1 MRSDRFHSAGRLWPL
16 LLLLLVG
23 CGNGEVRVCRDENE
37 SLLSDGTITVQQ
49 FRAVSD
55 PSAGGQLRGPAPA
68 GSDRPTKTV
77 LLLDYSGSMFGG
89 YGKPQKPGC
98 GACAAGL
105 GPDGRATRD
114 GQPYYFA
121 VPSFED
127 LLARWLDAATPQGS
141 RQRLEILL
149 FNARV
154 WHLGAAGVEPF
165 TDASQLDFSRPV
177 GSASVSQ
184 IAGWLQQIPAS
195 PVQLDAVAAG
205 STEAEKALTSVLK
218 SIPDEAVVWLVT
230 DNIVDQGGGVVS
242 AEDARRNLD
251 FYNRLQ
257 RDSRIQMIAAYPLHK
272 VDSCSWMCGTSL
284 FVYGLYVSRFQR
296 PESAE
301 FHRLGG
307 TTPDGGGPTRSGLL
321 WNEALKAVAAE
332 HSSKTAKVGGLDIAG
347 VPLRLK
353 PVDTE
358 VLSFDFALHRGQAL
372 RCDARAEYGDILR
385 CVIRATIRNTLR
397 HQTVDSARLSFS
409 NQTLLPRKAASRR
422 RLPWASAVCAGQM
435 RPIGWRVD
443 GGPGHGGDQPIEI
456 GPLAPLASTVVD
468 VVFELPA
475 IDVDTRHWKHIPGVA
490 LTDRILLDGRIKAEL
505 RDIRTSLTVDTRGL
519 EEVYGA
525 AELPGIFRGQELSRI
540 EAVYPAG
547 AVVSNDGQILGLLV
561 LLGGG
566 GALLLLSLV
575 VMRFQRLHLTILVD
589 GAEHARIG
597 IPRLSYQPITVGG
610 ITRAALV
617 RGWGSDYR
625 LRPRRGY
632 RLRRDGTSWLLVGP
646 AGGDEIRIDI
656 RRGWGTSRR
665 SSRTAI
671 QDGW

>member
-1 MRSDRFHSAGRLWPL
+1 MVHSSYSYAGRLWPL
-16 LLLLLVG
+16 LLLLLTG

-37 SLLSDGTITVQQ
+37 SLLSDGTISIQQ

-55 PSAGGQLRGPAPA
+55 PSAGGRLRGPAPA
-68 GSDRPTKTV
+68 GRDRPTKTV

-89 YGKPQKPGC
+89 YGKPHKPGC
-98 GACAAGL
+98 ELCVAGL
-105 GPDGRATRD
+105 DADGSPTRR

-141 RQRLEILL
+141 RQSLEILL
-149 FNARV
+149 FNARI
-154 WHLGAAGVEPF
+154 WRLGAASVEPF
-165 TDASQLDFSRPV
+165 TEASQLDFSRPV

-184 IAGWLQQIPAS
+184 ITGWLRQIPDT
-195 PVQLDAVAAG
+195 PVQFDAAAAKT
-205 STEAEKALTSVLK
+205 TETEKALRSVLEA
-218 SIPDEAVVWLVT
+218 IPDEAVVWLVT
-230 DNIVDQGGGVVS
+230 DNIVDQGDGVVS
-242 AEDARRNLD
+242 GEDARRNLD
-251 FYNRLQ
+251 FYNTLQ

-272 VDSCSWMCGTSL
+272 ADSCSWMCGTSL
-284 FVYGLYVSRFQR
+284 FVYGFYVSRFQR

-332 HSSKTAKVGGLDIAG
+332 HSSKAAKAGLDIAG

-372 RCDARAEYGDILR
+372 RCDARAEYGDVLR

-409 NQTLLPRKAASRR
+409 NHTLLPRKPDSRR

-443 GGPGHGGDQPIEI
+443 GGPSHGGDQPIEI

-475 IDVDTRHWKHIPGVA
+475 VDVDTRHWRSIPEVA
-490 LTDRILLDGRIKAEL
+490 LTDRILLDGRINAEI
-505 RDIRTSLTVDTRGL
+505 RNIRTSLTVDTRGL
-519 EEVYGA
+519 EEVYGVS
-525 AELPGIFRGQELSRI
+525 ELPGIFRGQELSRI
-540 EAVYPAG
+540 AAVYPAG

-566 GALLLLSLV
+566 GAVLLLSLV
-575 VMRFQRLHLTILVD
+575 VMRFQRLHLTVLID
-589 GAEHARIG
+589 GVEHAKLG
-597 IPRLSYQPITVGG
+597 MPRLSYQPITVGG
-610 ITRAALV
+610 IARAALV
-617 RGWGSDYR
+617 RGWGSEYR

-632 RLRRDGTSWLLVGP
+632 RLRRDGTSWLLMGP

-665 SSRTAI
+665 SSRTAV